1 MIIVFIIIVL
11 VLVLYSMY
19 LTPIF
24 KPEIGKVQIE
34 NVEHNELDSTVKI
47 FFTNDK
53 CTSCSVDFSTKITY
67 SDGKTKVVENSFTPD
82 SHAEVS
88 YKRYDSS
95 TKIKPTKIEVTARLS
110 NPVGK
115 SGSITNYSTNLS

>member
-11 VLVLYSMY
+11 VLVIYSMY

-34 NVEHNELDSTVKI
+34 NIEHNDLDSTVKI
-47 FFTNDK
+47 FFKNDK

-67 SDGKTKVVENSFTPD
+67 SDGKTKVVEKSFTQD